1 MIDRL
6 DAFQRAHPW
15 VGYPLAVVYKYVDDQ
30 GPYQAALITYY
41 AFVSLFPLL
50 LVMVTGLG
58 FLVGDDPALRHRLVE
73 SAVGQFP
80 VVGER
85 LRDAAHPLRGSGPGL
100 AFGIAVALY
109 GGLGVGQALQNS
121 VNRAWNVP
129 RGDRPNP
136 FHARGRS
143 FVLLFILAAAVAVTA
158 MSSTLTEYAVR
169 LGGAGGEFERTIGMV
184 GAAVIDTGLIYAAFR
199 LLTARDVRWRVLV
212 PGAAATAVV
221 WQVLQRFGSGFV
233 RHELHHA
240 DRLYGL
246 FGTVFAIIAWI
257 YLAAIVVL
265 LVVEA
270 MTVAVDRLWPRA
282 LMSPITD
289 DAPLTSADRRA
300 YELYVNAQR
309 FKGHERVHAHFDQ
322 DDAPPDGP
330 PPDE

>member
-15 VGYPLAVVYKYVDDQ
+15 VGYPLAVIYKYVDDQ

-50 LVMVTGLG
+50 LVLVTGLG
-58 FLVGDDPALRHRLVE
+58 FLVGDDPALRQRLVD

-85 LRDAAHPLRGSGPGL
+85 LRDAAHPLRGSGAGM
-100 AFGIAVALY
+100 AFGLAVALY

-136 FHARGRS
+136 FHARARS
-143 FVLLFILAAAVAVTA
+143 LVLLFILAAAVAVTA
-158 MSSTLTEYAVR
+158 MSSTLTEIAVR
-169 LGGAGGEFERTIGMV
+169 LGGVGGQFERTIGMV
-184 GAAVIDTGLIYAAFR
+184 GAAVVDTGLIFAAFK
-199 LLTARDVRWRVLV
+199 LLTARDLGWKVLV
-212 PGAAATAVV
+212 PGAAVASVV
-221 WQVLQRFGSGFV
+221 WQVLQRFGSGYV
-233 RHELHHA
+233 RHELSHA

-257 YLAAIVVL
+257 YVAAIVIL
-265 LVVEA
+265 LVTEG

-282 LMSPITD
+282 LMSPVTD
-289 DAPLTSADRRA
+289 DAPLTGADRRA
-300 YELYVNAQR
+300 YRLYVKAQR
-309 FKGHERVHAHFDQ
+309 FKGQEKVHTHFDE
-322 DDAPPDGP
+322 DHP